1 MTSLVPGIW
10 LRFHQAFAA
19 LNSNKQT
26 EQVLFRN
33 RYTYKY
39 MYMHVITINKKE
51 AMNMNESNEGYL
63 GGVKRK
69 KWKEE

>member
-19 LNSNKQT
+19 LNFNKQT
-26 EQVLFRN
+26 EQVIFRN

-39 MYMHVITINKKE
+39 MDIHVRTINEKE
-51 AMNMNESNEGYL
+51 ALNMNDSNEGYL

-69 KWKEE
+69 KWKGE